1 MIPFLHYRNPCRL
14 RSCSVV
20 HDDGQVQFYTPCSC
34 IVNLNR
40 CGLLPPSPG
49 LLNSYASFRAFMH
62 SSFFMLSSIASAI
75 ISPPKHYR
83 RNIQFSVFARSLRY
97 VRKPFLVRCIC
108 AKVSFQ
114 KIFRPQCL
122 FIRFGKSVRASSAL
136 MQADISKTLP
146 DFRDVLR
153 VWSVSLCVKMTYTSN
168 IATNIKEHGTL

>member
-1 MIPFLHYRNPCRL
+1 MIPFLHYRNACL
-14 RSCSVV
+14 SSCFVV
-20 HDDGQVQFYTPCSC
+20 HDDRQVQFYTPCSC

-40 CGLLPPSPG
+40 CGLLPSSPG
-49 LLNSYASFRAFMH
+49 FLNSYASLRAFMH
-62 SSFFMLSSIASAI
+62 SPFLMLPSETV
-75 ISPPKHYR
+75 HYR